1 MLHSVDMITISDLQ
15 TLTKRVRKNIV
26 TSTTTAGTGHP
37 SSSLSAVEL
46 TVPLFFGGYFKQDVT
61 QPDHIANDRFVL
73 SKGHA
78 APLLFALYEAARV
91 ITDNELLTLRK
102 FDSRLQGHPTPE
114 FPYADV
120 TTGSLGQGLSVGVGM
135 AMGLQKKF
143 QTSNFKLQIP
153 HVYVLLG
160 DSEFAE
166 GQNYEAL
173 QLAGHYKLSNLIA
186 ILDVN
191 RLGQRGETLLA
202 WNTETY
208 KERVESFGWDT
219 VIIENGN
226 SLDEVVGVYAQSLTV
241 ERKKPLMII
250 AKTKKGAGVKFM
262 EDKDSWHG
270 KPIPEKQLEEA
281 LRDIGEFD
289 TSIKG
294 TITSPN
300 SEITNTES
308 PITNQTPNSNYQKLQ
323 ITRYNVQV
331 KVATREAY
339 GHALADLAKQ
349 NKDVIALDAE
359 TSNSTYAEFVKKE
372 TPEQFIETY
381 IAEQNMVSMGLG
393 MSKVGWI
400 PFVSS
405 FAAFL
410 SRAFDQ
416 IRMAQYSMNNKRP
429 SNLVVVG
436 SHAGCSIGPDGASQM
451 ALEDIAMM
459 RSIRDSVVLYPS
471 DAVSTYALTHQAA
484 ERKGMQYIR
493 TTREKT
499 PVLYGPDE
507 QFPVGGLKIIQMT
520 NDTLQISN
528 QIPSSNIQTDAV
540 IIGAGITLHEAL
552 KAQKILSEKKM
563 NTVVVDLY
571 SVKPLDGKTIAT
583 LAQKTKKLIVVEDH
597 YAFGGIGE
605 AVLAELSTFDFRLS
619 TQFVHLCVR
628 KEPRSGT
635 PEELMRYEEIDAEA
649 IVNRVQ

>member
-1 MLHSVDMITISDLQ
+1 MTNITDLQ
-15 TLTKRVRKNIV
+15 TLAKRVRKNIV
-26 TSTTTAGTGHP
+26 TSTTAAGTGHP

-46 TVPLFFGGYFKQDVT
+46 TVPLFFDGYFKQDT
-61 QPDHIANDRFVL
+61 THPEYISNDRFVL

-78 APLLFALYEAARV
+78 APLLFSLYEAAGV
-91 ITDNELLTLRK
+91 ITEKELLTLRK

-120 TTGSLGQGLSVGVGM
+120 TTGSLGQGLSVAVGM
-135 AMGLQKKF
+135 AMGILKKF
-143 QTSNFKLQIP
+143 QILNSKFQIP
-153 HVYVLLG
+153 RVYVLLG

-173 QLAGHYKLSNLIA
+173 QLAGHYSLSNLIA
-186 ILDVN
+186 VLDVN
-191 RLGQRGETLLA
+191 RLGQRGETQLG
-202 WNTETY
+202 WDVKTY
-208 KERVESFGWDT
+208 KKRLESFGWD
-219 VIIENGN
+219 VVVIENGN
-226 SLDEVVGVYAQSLTV
+226 SLEEVSAVYRSHLTAQRS
-241 ERKKPLMII
+241 KPLMLI
-250 AKTKKGAGVKFM
+250 AKTKKGAGVQFM
-262 EDKDSWHG
+262 EDKDGWHG
-270 KPIPEKQLEEA
+270 KPIPGNQLEEA
-281 LRDIGEFD
+281 LRVIGDFD
-289 TSIKG
+289 TTIVG
-294 TITSPN
+294 TITKPS
-300 SEITNTES
+300 ITND
-308 PITNQTPNSNYQKLQ
+308 KLQ
-323 ITRYNVQV
+323 ITNQSSNANDQTLHVTRYTLHD

-339 GHALADLAKQ
+339 GQALADLTQK

-410 SRAFDQ
+410 TRAFDQ
-416 IRMAQYSMNNKRP
+416 IRMAQYSKPNMT
-429 SNLVVVG
+429 VVG

-459 RSIRDSVVLYPS
+459 RSVRESVVLYPS
-471 DAVSTYALTHQAA
+471 DAVSTYVLIHQVAGLTGLH
-484 ERKGMQYIR
+484 YIR

-507 QFPVGGLKIIQMT
+507 LFPVGGLKIHYASRVTHNVNREASGQRD
-520 NDTLQISN
+520 NTLHATRYT
-528 QIPSSNIQTDAV
+528 TDAV

-552 KAQKILSEKKM
+552 KAQKILSEKKV

-571 SVKPLDGKTIAT
+571 SVKPLDGNTIAK
-583 LAQKTKKLIVVEDH
+583 LAQNTKKLIVVEDH
-597 YAFGGIGE
+597 HAAGGIGE
-605 AVLAELSTFDFRLS
+605 AVLSELSTFDLRLS
-619 TQFVHLCVR
+619 TQFIHLCVR

-649 IVNRVQ
+649 IIKKVI

>member
-1 MLHSVDMITISDLQ
+1 MINITDLQ
-15 TLTKRVRKNIV
+15 TLAKRVRKNIV
-26 TSTTTAGTGHP
+26 TSTTAAGTGHP

-46 TVPLFFGGYFKQDVT
+46 TVPLFFDGYFKQDT
-61 QPDHIANDRFVL
+61 AHPKYISNDRFVL

-78 APLLFALYEAARV
+78 APLLFSLYEAAGV
-91 ITDNELLTLRK
+91 ITEKELLTLRK

-120 TTGSLGQGLSVGVGM
+120 TTGSLGQGLSVAVGM
-135 AMGLQKKF
+135 AMGILKKF
-143 QTSNFKLQIP
+143 QILNSKFQIP
-153 HVYVLLG
+153 RVYVLLG

-191 RLGQRGETLLA
+191 RLGQRGETQLG
-202 WNTETY
+202 WDVESY
-208 KERVESFGWDT
+208 KKRVEPFGWE
-219 VIIENGN
+219 VVVIENGN
-226 SLDEVVGVYAQSLTV
+226 SLEDVSAAYKSHLTTQ
-241 ERKKPLMII
+241 RSKPLMLI
-250 AKTKKGAGVKFM
+250 AKTKKGAGVQFM
-262 EDKDSWHG
+262 EDKDGWHG

-281 LRDIGEFD
+281 LRDIGDFD
-289 TSIKG
+289 TSILG
-294 TITSPN
+294 TITKPS
-300 SEITNTES
+300 ITND
-308 PITNQTPNSNYQKLQ
+308 KLQ
-323 ITRYNVQV
+323 ITNQSSNANDQTFHVSRYTLHD

-339 GHALADLAKQ
+339 GHALADLTQK

-410 SRAFDQ
+410 TRAFDQ
-416 IRMAQYSMNNKRP
+416 IRMAQYSKPNMT
-429 SNLVVVG
+429 VVG

-459 RSIRDSVVLYPS
+459 RSVRESVVLYPS
-471 DAVSTYALTHQAA
+471 DAVSTYVLTH
-484 ERKGMQYIR
+484 KVTSLTGLHYIR

-499 PVLYGPDE
+499 PVLYDSDE
-507 QFPVGGLKIIQMT
+507 QFPIGGLKIHYPELET
-520 NDTLQISN
+520 RNPKLE
-528 QIPSSNIQTDAV
+528 TDAV

-552 KAQKILSEKKM
+552 KAQKNLKDINI

-571 SVKPLDGKTIAT
+571 SVKPLDGKTIAK
-583 LAQKTKKLIVVEDH
+583 LAQNTKKIIVVEDH
-597 YAFGGIGE
+597 YTAGGIGE
-605 AVLAELSTFDFRLS
+605 AVLSELSTFDLRLS
-619 TQFVHLCVR
+619 TQFIHLCVR

-649 IVNRVQ
+649 IVAAVKK

>member
-1 MLHSVDMITISDLQ
+1 MTTIQNLQ
-15 TLTKRVRKNIV
+15 TLTKRVRKNII
-26 TSTTTAGTGHP
+26 TSTTAAGTGHP

-46 TVPLFFGGYFKQDVT
+46 TVPLFFGGYFKQD
-61 QPDHIANDRFVL
+61 IAHPEYISNDRFVL

-78 APLLFALYEAARV
+78 APLLFALYEAAGV
-91 ITDNELLTLRK
+91 ITEGELLTLRK

-143 QTSNFKLQIP
+143 QIP

-173 QLAGHYKLSNLIA
+173 QLAGHYKLNNLIA

-191 RLGQRGETLLA
+191 RLGQRGETQLA
-202 WNTETY
+202 WDTETY
-208 KERVESFGWDT
+208 KKRVESFGWDVV
-219 VIIENGN
+219 VIKNGN
-226 SLDEVVGVYAQSLTV
+226 SLAEVNAVYKQHLSV

-250 AKTKKGAGVKFM
+250 AQTKKGAGVGFM
-262 EDKDSWHG
+262 EDKDNWHG

-281 LRDIGEFD
+281 LRDIGEFN
-289 TSIKG
+289 TAIKG
-294 TITSPN
+294 VITQPDA
-300 SEITNTES
+300 EITND
-308 PITNQTPNSNYQKLQ
+308 KLQ
-323 ITRYNVQV
+323 ITNKASISNDQKLQGTRYKLQD

-349 NKDVIALDAE
+349 NKNVIALDAE

-372 TPEQFIETY
+372 TPEQFVETY

-410 SRAFDQ
+410 TRAFDQ
-416 IRMAQYSMNNKRP
+416 IRMAQYSQPNMTI
-429 SNLVVVG
+429 VG

-459 RSIRDSVVLYPS
+459 RSVRDSVVLYPS
-471 DAVSTYALTHQAA
+471 DAVSTYALTHLVANQS
-484 ERKGMQYIR
+484 GIHYIR

-507 QFPVGGLKIIQMT
+507 QFSVGGIKIIQIT
-520 NDTLQISN
+520 NDKLQISN
-528 QIPSSNIQTDAV
+528 QISSFANASEDKQYSNIQTDAV
-540 IIGAGITLHEAL
+540 IIGAGITLNEAL
-552 KAQKILSEKKM
+552 KAQKILAEK
-563 NTVVVDLY
+563 NIHTIVVDVY
-571 SVKPLDGKTIAT
+571 SVKPLDGKTIAA

-605 AVLAELSTFDFRLS
+605 AVLAELSNFKFQIS
-619 TQFVHLCVR
+619 NFVHLCVR

-635 PEELMRYEEIDAEA
+635 PEELMQYEEIDAEA
-649 IVNRVQ
+649 IVNAVNK

>member
-1 MLHSVDMITISDLQ
+1 MINITDLQ
-15 TLTKRVRKNIV
+15 TLAKRVRKNIV
-26 TSTTTAGTGHP
+26 TSTTAAGTGHP

-46 TVPLFFGGYFKQDVT
+46 TVPLFFDGYFKQNT
-61 QPDHIANDRFVL
+61 THPEYISNDRFVL

-78 APLLFALYEAARV
+78 APLLFSLYEAAGV
-91 ITDNELLTLRK
+91 ITEKELLTLRK

-120 TTGSLGQGLSVGVGM
+120 TTGSLGQGLSVAVGM
-135 AMGLQKKF
+135 AMGILKKF
-143 QTSNFKLQIP
+143 QILNSKFQIP
-153 HVYVLLG
+153 RVYVLLG

-191 RLGQRGETLLA
+191 RLGQRGETQLG
-202 WNTETY
+202 WDVESY
-208 KERVESFGWDT
+208 KKRVEPFGWE
-219 VIIENGN
+219 VVVIENGN
-226 SLDEVVGVYAQSLTV
+226 SLEDVSAAYKSHLTTQ
-241 ERKKPLMII
+241 RSKPLMLI
-250 AKTKKGAGVKFM
+250 AKTKKGAGVQFM
-262 EDKDSWHG
+262 EDKDGWHG

-281 LRDIGEFD
+281 LRDIGDFD
-289 TSIKG
+289 TSILG
-294 TITSPN
+294 TITKPS
-300 SEITNTES
+300 ITND
-308 PITNQTPNSNYQKLQ
+308 KLQ
-323 ITRYNVQV
+323 ITNQSSNANDQTLHVSRYTLHD

-339 GHALADLAKQ
+339 GHALADLTQK

-410 SRAFDQ
+410 TRAFDQ
-416 IRMAQYSMNNKRP
+416 IRMAQYSKPNMT
-429 SNLVVVG
+429 VVG

-459 RSIRDSVVLYPS
+459 RSVRESVVLYPS
-471 DAVSTYALTHQAA
+471 DAVSTYVLTHKVA
-484 ERKGMQYIR
+484 GLTGLHYIR

-499 PVLYGPDE
+499 PVLYDSDE
-507 QFPVGGLKIIQMT
+507 QFSIGGLKVIQIT
-520 NDTLQISN
+520 NDKLQITN
-528 QIPSSNIQTDAV
+528 QLSSFANASEDKQILNDKIDAV
-540 IIGAGITLHEAL
+540 IIGAGLTLHEAL
-552 KAQKILSEKKM
+552 KAQKNLEDINI

-571 SVKPLDGKTIAT
+571 SVKPLDGKTIAKLT
-583 LAQKTKKLIVVEDH
+583 QNTKKLIVVEDH
-597 YAFGGIGE
+597 HAAGGIGE
-605 AVLAELSTFDFRLS
+605 AVLSELSTFDLRLS
-619 TQFVHLCVR
+619 TQFIHLCVR

-649 IVNRVQ
+649 IVNAVNK